1 MLAQLRIEIG
11 PWFIKQEK
19 FRLAHEST
27 RQGDAPTPP
36 LTAPIIVTI
45 LPLPRRNLLSIG
57 NVFYGE
63 PRQFDDEF
71 SQLCILFKKIV
82 DGRRVVMMLI

>member
-1 MLAQLRIEIG
+1 LRIEIG

-27 RQGDAPTPP
+27 RQGDAPTPL
-36 LTAPIIVTI
+36 LTAPVIVTI

-57 NVFYGE
+57 NVFYGK

-71 SQLCILFKKIV
+71 SELCILFEQII
-82 DGRRVVMMLI
+82 DGRRVVMILI